1 MNYSLSI
8 ALGVLPSIIWLLYY
22 LRRDRNPEPKFLVLK
37 IFFYGMLAA
46 LPALFIEKGIF
57 EEIKRFS
64 LSPNFVT
71 ILNTFL
77 GVALVEETLKY
88 LVVRSKILKDPEFNE
103 SIDAMLYMIIAAL
116 GFAASENILV
126 LLQVSSSLFS
136 IQTILVLTLRF
147 WGATF
152 LHALCSAIV
161 GFFLA
166 LSFLRYKQEKFRLL
180 GLALLIS
187 ISLHGLFNFFI
198 IKGGLG
204 VFIPIS
210 VLILLTLFVTLGL
223 RRLKRL
229 TI

>member
-22 LRRDRNPEPKFLVLK
+22 LRRDKNPEPKFLVLK

-64 LSPNFVT
+64 LSSNLAT

-126 LLQVSSSLFS
+126 LLQISSSLFS
-136 IQTILVLTLRF
+136 IKTILVLTLRF

-152 LHALCSAIV
+152 LHALCSAII

-166 LSFLRYKQEKFRLL
+166 LSFLKYKQEKFRLL

-204 VFIPIS
+204 LFIPIS